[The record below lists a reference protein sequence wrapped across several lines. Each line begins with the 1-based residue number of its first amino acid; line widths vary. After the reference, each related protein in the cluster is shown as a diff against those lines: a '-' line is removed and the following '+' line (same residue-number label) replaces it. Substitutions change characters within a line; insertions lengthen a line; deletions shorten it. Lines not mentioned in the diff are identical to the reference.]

1 MTHGAVGLSGVA
13 GLAGSAGFTAFV
25 DTGHGEAVNLEGDV
39 AEEGGSVLR
48 GDEVEVLV
56 SDAVAEVGEEV
67 AHHPAGDFDVGFAEP
82 GVVGEGV
89 AHDHLAV
96 VGAAAAA
103 DGEGGALEAV
113 GGFEGAAV
121 GPAREVGDGVG
132 GELVEGNEGAAV
144 GGVVLAEAGGAVG
157 GDDDF
162 ACAACAGVAPAD
174 TGDEGL
180 DFLTHLDEVEAALAG
195 GEKGV
200 DEDAGGLLGGA
211 LVGAAAVGEGVEVGA
226 DAEAVRAEIVEEVG
240 EGCLEPVGGLL
251 SNRGGDADA
260 TAVAL
265 GPGVALDGAVEAAL
279 PAGQDAVAVVYLA
292 GAVDGGEDEDVVG
305 GEELGGLVVDGGGV
319 GLDHDAGVV
328 AAGAGAD
335 SADDGEGGVGND
347 ERLAA
352 EEDDG
357 ALLVLGD
364 GSDEAIDGGAGLLGG
379 EAEAFLVSLL
389 ADDAAVVAA
398 ELAVQGRHDIEG
410 VEVGGGGGGPECL
423 REQRSR
429 WRVEEEVAQ
438 VVPEGVRA
446 GFAGE
451 DGFGLAA
458 EFGGADGLLHGVG
471 SIENGAGGI

>member
-1 MTHGAVGLSGVA
+1 MGLSAV
-13 GLAGSAGFTAFV
+13 AGSASLAAFAAA
-25 DTGHGEAVNLEGDV
+25 GHGEGVDFEGDV
-39 AEEGGSVLR
+39 AEDGGSVLG
-48 GDEVEVLV
+48 GDEVEV
-56 SDAVAEVGEEV
+56 VAPDVALEVGEEV
-67 AHHPAGDFDVGFAEP
+67 AHHPASDEDVGLAEP

-103 DGEGGALEAV
+103 DREGGALEAV

-121 GPAREVGDGVG
+121 GPAREVGDGIG
-132 GELVEGNEGAAV
+132 GELVEGDEGAAV

-157 GDDDF
+157 GDDDL
-162 ACAACAGVAPAD
+162 AGAAGAGVAAAD

-180 DFLTHLDEVEAALAG
+180 DLLVHLDEVDAALSG
-195 GEKGV
+195 GEEGV

-226 DAEAVRAEIVEEVG
+226 DAEAVGAELVEEVG
-240 EGCLEPVGGLL
+240 EGCLEPVSGLL
-251 SNRGGDADA
+251 RDGGGDADA
-260 TAVAL
+260 TAVAP
-265 GPGVALDGAVEAAL
+265 GSGVALDGAVEAAG
-279 PAGQDAVAVVYLA
+279 AVGQEAVAVVNLA

-319 GLDHDAGVV
+319 GLDHDGGIV

-335 SADDGEGGVGND
+335 AANDGEGGVGDD
-347 ERLAA
+347 EGLAA

-364 GSDEAIDGGAGLLGG
+364 GSYEAIDGGAGLFGG

-398 ELAVQGRHDIEG
+398 ELAVQGRHDEES
-410 VEVGGGGGGPECL
+410 VEVGGGGGGTEFL
-423 REQRSR
+423 REQRSGR
-429 WRVEEEVAQ
+429 RVEDEVAE
-438 VVPEGVRA
+438 VVPEEVRA
-446 GFAGE
+446 GLAGE
-451 DGFGLAA
+451 DGCDLAA
-458 EFGGADGLLHGVG
+458 EFGGADGLLHGVR
-471 SIENGAGGI
+471 SIDDGPGGI